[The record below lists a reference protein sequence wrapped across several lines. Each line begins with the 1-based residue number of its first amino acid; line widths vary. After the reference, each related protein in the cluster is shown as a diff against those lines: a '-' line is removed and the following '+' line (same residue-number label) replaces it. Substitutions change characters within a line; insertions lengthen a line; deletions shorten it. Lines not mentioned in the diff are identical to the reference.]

1 MMEDANGEVKTSLM
15 HVDRDSGQMSAIGTL
30 DASREGLVPMD
41 LDPATYQGFA
51 MEAVPDS
58 AAAILTAAVQDDEI
72 DILPTGELYMGHS
85 RYRQRLTQ
93 AFGPMAWGMR
103 PLGGHQYDSTE
114 GTLYREWGLFVRGR
128 LAAIAVGSA
137 DYHETNDRMSYADAA
152 EAVKSNALSRCCKDL
167 GICMELW
174 DRRWAERFRREHCV
188 KVWRDKA
195 RKGQGGYEWRRK
207 DADPF
212 YDEKVQAMPD
222 KAKPQTAAA
231 APSQAQAT
239 TSQAPAGQTSAPSTA
254 VPTAQP
260 AAQARPAAQAAAQPV
275 ATPAE
280 TTYPANLVTSAEFIK
295 GSSPDAARAWKLYA
309 VRLENVQ
316 VNFET
321 LDDAIFEYAKAQMD
335 AQVPVIVIAKTKT
348 DQRGKVHHDIVRIAA
363 AF

>member
-1 MMEDANGEVKTSLM
+1 MEDTNGEVKTSLM
-15 HVDRDSGQMSAIGTL
+15 HVDRDSGAISAVGTL
-30 DASREGLVPMD
+30 DTSREGIVPLD
-41 LDPATYQGFA
+41 LDPTTYQGFA
-51 MEAVPDS
+51 MTPISES
-58 AAAILTAAVQDDEI
+58 ATAILTAAVTDDEV

-93 AFGPMAWGMR
+93 AFGPMGWGMR

-114 GTLYREWGLFVRGR
+114 GTLYREWGLFVAGV
-128 LAAIAVGSA
+128 LASIAVGSA
-137 DYHETNDRMSYADAA
+137 DYHESNDRMSYADAA

-167 GICMELW
+167 GICLELW
-174 DRRWAERFRREHCV
+174 DRRWTQRFRHEHCV

-195 RKGQGGYEWRRK
+195 GRQRTGAFEWRRK

-222 KAKPQTAAA
+222 KAKPATMPAQPPQA
-231 APSQAQAT
+231 AQAT
-239 TSQAPAGQTSAPSTA
+239 TSQ
-254 VPTAQP
+254 VP
-260 AAQARPAAQAAAQPV
+260 AAQTSTPAAAAQTARPAAQAAAQAGQPV
-275 ATPAE
+275 ATPQEA
-280 TTYPANLVTSAEFIK
+280 TYPANLVTSAEFIK
-295 GSSPDAARAWKLYA
+295 GSSPDAARPWKLYA

-321 LDDAIFEYAKAQMD
+321 LDDGIFEYAKTQME
-335 AQVPVIVIAKTKT
+335 AQVPVVVVAKTKT